1 MMRWLLIAVALI
13 VLPAACSREDARAV
27 PAPHSLTADATGH
40 YCGML
45 LSEHAGPKGQILLK
59 GKNAPV
65 WFTSVRDTL
74 TFLAL
79 PEEAKDI
86 AAVYVSD
93 MAKALN
99 WDQPGADNWMLA
111 NAAFFVIESER
122 QGGMGG
128 AEAVPFSTE
137 TAAQTFVGQYHGRIV
152 SFDEAAKT
160 VAAGG
165 LAGGANQ

>member
-1 MMRWLLIAVALI
+1 MIRWLLVAVASLALLAGCSKEGAR
-13 VLPAACSREDARAV
+13 VVPAA
-27 PAPHSLTADATGH
+27 HTLTADATGH

-45 LSEHAGPKGQILLK
+45 LAEHAGPKGQILLA
-59 GKNAPV
+59 GRDTPI

-79 PEEAKDI
+79 PEEAKNV

-93 MAKALN
+93 MAQAPS
-99 WDQPGADNWMLA
+99 WERPGADNWILA
-111 NAAFFVIESER
+111 ADAFFVVDSDR

-137 TAAQTFVGQYHGRIV
+137 TAAEAFIKQYHGRV
-152 SFDEAAKT
+152 VRLDEASKSV
-160 VAAGG
+160 VAAAPEG
-165 LAGGANQ
+165 